1 MKEIIYEILERWPE
15 TVGLDGLKNIKRHFC
30 DTHLSKSLPSNI
42 QLLKTYREMVQSK
55 EIPSDKNIEQLL
67 KKRGVRSSSWIVA
80 IQVLTKPYP
89 CPGQCIFCP
98 NDPSMP
104 KSYIASEPWAMRA
117 LLNQFDPTKQ
127 VWNRLTSLT
136 LTGHNT
142 EKIELIILWGTRD
155 VYPKLY
161 KQQFVKSLY
170 DACNAFDKL
179 TIVQKSDTEDQ
190 NKFSFHLEGKEDIIT
205 PKTVQE
211 SIKRNESA
219 HHRVIWL
226 TIETRPEYVTDKNC
240 LFWRELGVTR
250 IEMGVQSLFD
260 EVLLANKRGHTV
272 QQAREACHLLRCYGF
287 KISLHIMPGLYTSTP
302 EKDLETFKRLYTD
315 PYFLPDE
322 IKFYPTSVIPNTELN
337 KLYLQGKYI
346 PLETKDIE
354 KLIEKTFTDIIPP
367 YTRIKR
373 LIRDIPEN
381 EIVAGSKVTNLSQL
395 VHDKIRKSI
404 QWSPKRMQAFYTRLY
419 EDFKRFKTIDAFLHE
434 LHIKHQVQKE
444 GTQTFI
450 IGSIPDTKSFRNFVC
465 LDTRSR
471 EIRNK
476 IENWKL
482 KIENWSPN
490 LVIRRYASSAGEE
503 YFISFED
510 HQGYLY
516 GFTRLMLPN
525 NSSAIIVSGLGEWT
539 SIIRELHVYGDV
551 EKIGTKVTWKVQHY
565 GFGKQ
570 LMQLAEQISQ
580 EKWYTKVSVIS
591 GVGVRAYYRK
601 LGYRKQWTYMT
612 KPLQKKNPH

>member
-1 MKEIIYEILERWPE
+1 MKEIIHELYKRGPE
-15 TVGLDGLKNIKRHFC
+15 NIDIDGLKNIKRHFC
-30 DTHLSKSLPSNI
+30 DTHEAKSLPSNI
-42 QLLKTYREMVQSK
+42 QLLKVYREMVQSE
-55 EIPSDKNIEQLL
+55 EIVSDKNIEHLL
-67 KKRGVRSSSWIVA
+67 KKRGIRSSSWIVA
-80 IQVLTKPYP
+80 IQVLTKPYT

-98 NDPSMP
+98 NDPTMP
-104 KSYIASEPWAMRA
+104 KSYIKSEPGAMRA

-127 VWNRLTSLT
+127 VRNRLTSLT

-190 NKFSFHLEGKEDIIT
+190 NKFSFHLEGKEDISS
-205 PKTVQE
+205 PKTLQE

-219 HHRVIWL
+219 HHRIIGL
-226 TIETRPEYVTDKNC
+226 TVETRPEYVTHKNC
-240 LFWRELGVTR
+240 LFWRELGITR

-260 EVLLANKRGHTV
+260 DVLLANKRGHTV

-287 KISLHIMPGLYTSTP
+287 KISLHIMPGLYKSTTK
-302 EKDLETFKRLYTD
+302 KDVETFEKLYTD

-337 KLYLQGKYI
+337 TLYLQGKYT

-395 VHDKIRKSI
+395 VHEKIRKSI
-404 QWSPKRMQAFYTRLY
+404 QWSPQRMQAFYTRLY
-419 EDFKRFKTIDAFLHE
+419 ENSKRFKTIDAFLHD
-434 LHIKHQVQKE
+434 LNIKHQIQKE
-444 GTQTFI
+444 GTQTYI
-450 IGSIPDTKSFRNFVC
+450 IGSMPDTKSFRNFVC

-476 IENWKL
+476 IETTTKNETN
-482 KIENWSPN
+482 II
-490 LVIRRYASSAGEE
+490 IRKYLSSAGEE

-510 HQGYLY
+510 QQGYLY
-516 GFTRLMLPN
+516 GFTRLMLPYS
-525 NSSAIIVSGLGEWT
+525 SSAVSVSWLGEGT
-539 SIIRELHVYGDV
+539 AIIRELHVYGDV
-551 EKIGTKVTWKVQHY
+551 EKIGSKVAWKVQHF

-580 EKWYTKVSVIS
+580 GKWYTKVSVIS
-591 GVGVRAYYRK
+591 GIGVRAYYRK
-601 LGYRKQWTYMT
+601 LGYRKQGTYMT
-612 KPLQKKNPH
+612 KPFQKKNPH